1 MTDTVS
7 TYLRITLFDD
17 NGEGERFFLDVCGML
32 EALAQRAGVPLTLV
46 SEQPAGSPP
55 ARTYRCDEA
64 IPTLLLRELGCHR
77 AQVVPATSNTGRVM
91 TSQVSVVAFPVVPD
105 DPQPIIKTYSYIL
118 RRVTR
123 HQTGERLPL
132 DQVLAGQE

>member
-55 ARTYRCDEA
+55 ARTYRCDGA
-64 IPTLLLRELGCHR
+64 IPTLVLRELGCHR

-91 TSQVSVVAFPVVPD
+91 TSQVSEAEATRRPGEHSL
-105 DPQPIIKTYSYIL
+105 YSDTIEGPWTQ
-118 RRVTR
+118 VTN
-123 HQTGERLPL
+123 
-132 DQVLAGQE
+132 